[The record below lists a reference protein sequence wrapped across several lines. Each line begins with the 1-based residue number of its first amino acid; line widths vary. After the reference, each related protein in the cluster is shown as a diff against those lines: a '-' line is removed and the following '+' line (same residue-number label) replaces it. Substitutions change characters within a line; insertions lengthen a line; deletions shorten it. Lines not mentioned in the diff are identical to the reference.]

1 MQTLRKQLDLDHK
14 QIKLRVIA
22 NLLRLL
28 VDIYGDPEKKAGWD
42 KLEGEE
48 ILLEFPALEGS
59 VVVRPHAGRMIAV
72 VGDSESPKAKVKFR
86 VEDEKIYDIIEDM
99 IKSAGRWGKIKAFFK
114 YVIPRKIG
122 IGGSIGAVLKF
133 MGVMGIGN
141 HEMYEIAKQK
151 AKNQG
156 VE

>member
-1 MQTLRKQLDLDHK
+1 LQTLRKQLDLDYK

-28 VDIYGDPEKKAGWD
+28 VDIYGDPEKKAGLD

-48 ILLEFPALEGS
+48 VLLEFPALEGS

-72 VGDSESPKAKVKFR
+72 VGDSESPKARIKFR
-86 VEDEKIYDIIEDM
+86 VEDEKIYDIIENL
-99 IKSAGRWGKIKAFFK
+99 IKSSGRWGKIKAFFK

-151 AKNQG
+151 AKIQG
-156 VE
+156 AE